1 MSRATQGSAT
11 LPDPSRKGLS
21 PAAAVLSRTFRSDP
35 SCDGAALLPRTRLDA
50 CGLGCSPFARRYW
63 GNHCCFL
70 FLQVL
75 RCFSSLRMPPPT
87 WRMPGLQ
94 PGGLSHSEIRGSQ
107 AICAYPRLIAA
118 CHVLHRR
125 REPRHPPYALTY
137 FLSPRR
143 PKPPDEYTFGCTRHN
158 SAHAP
163 SRHKCLV
170 YLVCLFHSMPKIACL
185 FRIFADW
192 LRRSAFSQTW
202 WRITDSNR

>member
-21 PAAAVLSRTFRSDP
+21 PAAALLSRTFRSDP
-35 SCDGAALLPRTRLDA
+35 SCDDAALLPRTRLDA

-125 REPRHPPYALTY
+125 REPRHPPYALSHFLACTSQRRTVRRLY
-137 FLSPRR
+137 FLKARPHLRIRR
-143 PKPPDEYTFGCTRHN
+143 GTR
-158 SAHAP
+158 
-163 SRHKCLV
+163 RCLV
-170 YLVCLFHSMPKIACL
+170 LVCLLSSLGGCRPE
-185 FRIFADW
+185 
-192 LRRSAFSQTW
+192 
-202 WRITDSNR
+202 